1 MEERIEA
8 RGLGE
13 PRALCLAGTWTALT
27 YPPELE
33 LQKVSGA
40 SQNKSELFAED
51 VGRYGRSLQTGDL

>member
-8 RGLGE
+8 HGLGE
-13 PRALCLAGTWTALT
+13 PRVTVAGTWTALT